1 MKILISADMEGATGV
16 TWPADVL
23 PGTPQ
28 WERCRSMFTSDVN
41 AAVLG
46 FFDGGA
52 DEVVVNEAHWT
63 MRNLLLE
70 RLDERTQMLTG
81 RHKSLSM
88 VEGVQHGD
96 VDGIAFVGYHAGA
109 GMEGVLAHTYLAN
122 SITGVWLNDVRA
134 SEGLLNAHVVAEYGV
149 PVVLVT
155 GDDVACEDALGYA
168 PEALKVAVK
177 DHVSRYAAVC
187 RTPARTAADIRAAAK
202 EAARLAVRHDRCGTV
217 RSPSPWSSTPSI
229 SPWPPPS
236 CPAWTGSGSAR
247 WRTPAGPCTRA
258 SVPSRRSPRSS
269 RPRWRSSMADQQA
282 LDEVVRFTSDLIR
295 IDTTNRGG
303 GDCRERPAAEYAA
316 EQLAGAGLEPVL
328 LERTEGRTNVV
339 ARVEG
344 SDPSADALLL
354 HGHLDVVPA
363 QADDWSGH
371 PFSGEIRDGVVWGR
385 GAVDMKNM
393 DAMILAVVRQ
403 WAREGVRPRRDVV
416 VAFTAD
422 EEDSARDGSGFL
434 ADEHPGL
441 FEGCTEGVSESGAFT
456 FHDGNGRQLYPIA
469 AGERGTGWLKLTARG
484 RAGHGSKVNA
494 ENAVTRLAAAVTRI
508 GEHEWPLRPTPTVR
522 AALTE
527 LAALYGIDGGLDDVD
542 ALLDKLG
549 PAAKLVEATVRNSAN
564 PTMLDAGY
572 KVNVIPGEAV
582 AYVDGR
588 YLPGGEDEFR
598 ATLDRLTGPDV
609 DWEFHHREVALQA
622 PVDSPT
628 YARMRAAVEE
638 FAPEGHV
645 VPYCMSGGTDAKQF
659 SRLGITG
666 YGFTPL
672 KLPEGYDYQAMFHGV
687 DERVP
692 VEALHFGVR
701 VLDRFLRTA

>member
-1 MKILISADMEGATGV
+1 
-16 TWPADVL
+16 
-23 PGTPQ
+23 
-28 WERCRSMFTSDVN
+28 
-41 AAVLG
+41 
-46 FFDGGA
+46 
-52 DEVVVNEAHWT
+52 
-63 MRNLLLE
+63 
-70 RLDERTQMLTG
+70 
-81 RHKSLSM
+81 
-88 VEGVQHGD
+88 
-96 VDGIAFVGYHAGA
+96 
-109 GMEGVLAHTYLAN
+109 
-122 SITGVWLNDVRA
+122 
-134 SEGLLNAHVVAEYGV
+134 
-149 PVVLVT
+149 
-155 GDDVACEDALGYA
+155 
-168 PEALKVAVK
+168 
-177 DHVSRYAAVC
+177 
-187 RTPARTAADIRAAAK
+187 
-202 EAARLAVRHDRCGTV
+202 
-217 RSPSPWSSTPSI
+217 
-229 SPWPPPS
+229 
-236 CPAWTGSGSAR
+236 
-247 WRTPAGPCTRA
+247 
-258 SVPSRRSPRSS
+258 
-269 RPRWRSSMADQQA
+269 MADQQA

-295 IDTTNRGG
+295 IDTANRGG

-339 ARVEG
+339 ARVAG

-363 QADDWSGH
+363 RAEDWSVP

-403 WAREGVRPRRDVV
+403 WAREGVRPRREVV

-456 FHDGNGRQLYPIA
+456 FHDGSGRQLYPIA

-484 RAGHGSKVNA
+484 RAGHGSKVNG

-527 LAALYGIDGGLDDVD
+527 LAALYGVDGGLDDVD
-542 ALLDKLG
+542 ALLRKLG

-609 DWEFHHREVALQA
+609 DWEYHHREVALQA
-622 PVDSPT
+622 PLDSPT
-628 YARMRAAVEE
+628 YARMRAAIEE